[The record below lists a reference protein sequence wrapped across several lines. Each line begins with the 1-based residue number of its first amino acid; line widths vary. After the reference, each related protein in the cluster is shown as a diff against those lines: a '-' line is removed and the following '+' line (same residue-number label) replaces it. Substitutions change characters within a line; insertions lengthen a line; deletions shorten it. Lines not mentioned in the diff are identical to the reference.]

1 VAEEQRPVVKEGHR
15 PGVLVYHY
23 SVAVTVDDRAE
34 LAVAHAATRPL
45 RAPFPAARPLT
56 EQLPNARDMSQS
68 NHTPPA
74 RTPEDSGKHSSR
86 VNLTAAAA
94 GALASISAA
103 VVASFL
109 GVAGTLIGAALASV
123 VSSIAGAIYTGV
135 LASTQ
140 QRVKRTLRRPGDH
153 ETDQETGLR
162 ELQELRGDLGHR
174 GRRAL
179 RRPAVRWLVVG
190 GVALALFLVAIGTVT
205 GIEAAI
211 SKPLAS
217 ALGGHQEGNAHTSV
231 GAALGG
237 SSKQPREQ
245 APAPSSTTQSPG
257 GVPPRPSGEPAP
269 PSSTTTTTSPPSTTT
284 VAPSAPPST
293 VPSST

>member
-1 VAEEQRPVVKEGHR
+1 
-15 PGVLVYHY
+15 
-23 SVAVTVDDRAE
+23 
-34 LAVAHAATRPL
+34 
-45 RAPFPAARPLT
+45 
-56 EQLPNARDMSQS
+56 MSQS
-68 NHTPPA
+68 NHTPEERA
-74 RTPEDSGKHSSR
+74 PEDDRKHTAR

-135 LASTQ
+135 LASTH
-140 QRVKRTLRRPGDH
+140 QRVRRTLRRPGGH
-153 ETDQETGLR
+153 ETDLR
-162 ELQELRGDLGHR
+162 ELQELRGDLGQR

-190 GVALALFLVAIGTVT
+190 GASLALFLVAISAVT

-217 ALGGHQEGNAHTSV
+217 ALGGHQEGNARTSV
-231 GAALGG
+231 GAALRG
-237 SSKQPREQ
+237 SSKQPQGQ
-245 APAPSSTTQSPG
+245 APAPSSTTQSPSS
-257 GVPPRPSGEPAP
+257 VPPRPSGEPAP
-269 PSSTTTTTSPPSTTT
+269 SSTTTTPPSSTTTVP
-284 VAPSAPPST
+284 PSAPPST
-293 VPSST
+293 APPST